1 MLELFKSQKK
11 TTQAKILVVDDEP
24 DIVSTIQCR
33 LEWCNCEVITAGNG
47 KEGLE
52 KAANEKPDLI
62 LLDTNMPVM
71 GGHEML
77 KRLHEQPELKDI
89 PVIMV
94 TVVCGPQDIAT
105 ASSYGIVDYVTKPFD
120 FTDLMEKIANALKNK
135 KVQQLAKTNS

>member
-1 MLELFKSQKK
+1 MLGLFKSKK
-11 TTQAKILVVDDEP
+11 RTAQARILVVDDEP
-24 DIVSTIQCR
+24 DLLSTIQCR

-71 GGHEML
+71 NGHEML
-77 KRLHEQPELKDI
+77 DRLRKHPDLKET

-94 TVVCGPQDIAT
+94 TVTCEPQDIAI

-120 FTDLMEKIANALKNK
+120 FTDLMEKIANALKTKN
-135 KVQQLAKTNS
+135 VG